1 MVLEKEREQHW
12 AERRRHFG
20 AKAVRMEGSILEQ
33 QKCNKWQG
41 GKVEGG
47 SVTEAEAGIRKTVG
61 VVQV

>member
-1 MVLEKEREQHW
+1 M
-12 AERRRHFG
+12 
-20 AKAVRMEGSILEQ
+20 RMEGSILEQ